1 MTQSIKIINLIQK
14 EKDLFFLPFEEEQGF
29 INKNVNRDDG
39 DIGIFFIL
47 ITGIP
52 VIISPLAYLN
62 SIGYLEKHSIFVSLT
77 ATIIASL
84 FYFFIAYKSLRLFQT
99 FYFKRKFKKSSNSN
113 IKQYLEKFYNDDFH
127 MRMISEE
134 IKNAVKIDFSMDEY
148 KHLLSQGKNN
158 DDISYGQLLHF
169 IEKREHYKKERQA
182 IEESKN
188 SVHLSPSEIKAYQME
203 HLS

>member
-29 INKNVNRDDG
+29 IKKNVNSDNSDDG
-39 DIGIFFIL
+39 ILFIL
-47 ITGIP
+47 LTGIP
-52 VIISPLAYLN
+52 ISISSLVYLN
-62 SIGYLEKHSIFVSLT
+62 FIGYLEKHHFISLT
-77 ATIIASL
+77 ATTIALL

-99 FYFKRKFKKSSNSN
+99 FYFKRKFRKSSNSN

-127 MRMISEE
+127 MRTISEE

-158 DDISYGQLLHF
+158 DDISYGQLLNF

-182 IEESKN
+182 IEQSKN